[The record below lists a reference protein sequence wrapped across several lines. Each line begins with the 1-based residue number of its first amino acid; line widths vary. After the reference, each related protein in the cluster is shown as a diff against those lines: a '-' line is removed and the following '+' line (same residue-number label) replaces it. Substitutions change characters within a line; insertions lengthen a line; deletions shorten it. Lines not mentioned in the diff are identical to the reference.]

1 MDIVS
6 TYTSVIMNMNESIL
20 LKEQE
25 EFLSFNKTPSIK
37 AIYSY
42 KYQKNILIEDELLF
56 DMNGYLLNTRNNIP
70 SFEKMM
76 IKGVTNPNFTVSKI
90 FYEPNQTFTLGQV
103 IAWTR
108 SIIPSQRAF
117 AFLFFKK
124 YLRHY
129 HERDSIDLHKSI
141 LERLLNVHRLMDILE
156 DCIHSSSTTVRQAA
170 KSCIETFNTITHT
183 N

>member
-1 MDIVS
+1 M
-6 TYTSVIMNMNESIL
+6 L

-25 EFLSFNKTPSIK
+25 EFLDSKKTPSAK

-56 DMNGYLLNTRNNIP
+56 DMNGCLLDTRNHIP
-70 SFEKMM
+70 LFEKMM
-76 IKGVTNPNFTVSKI
+76 IKGVTNPNFAVSEI
-90 FYEPNQTFTLGQV
+90 FYQSNQTFTLGQV

-129 HERDSIDLHKSI
+129 HERDAIDLHKSI
-141 LERLLNVHRLMDILE
+141 LYRLLNIHRLMDILE
-156 DCIHSSSTTVRQAA
+156 DCVHSNSMTVRQAA
-170 KSCIETFNTITHT
+170 KSCIDTLNAVTYTH
-183 N
+183 